1 MRPFLISVFAPKLL
15 KTTTSFSLQL
25 SFSLLE
31 LSSFSSLLQGLF
43 CGASLYIEVHHQ
55 IAA

>member
-15 KTTTSFSLQL
+15 CNYYFFFFAAFFFFAGAFFILPSFRVY
-25 SFSLLE
+25 FVVP
-31 LSSFSSLLQGLF
+31 
-43 CGASLYIEVHHQ
+43 SLYIEVHHQ